1 MTEKNQ
7 SHAWA
12 DETSVNAL
20 KKSFEF
26 HLKYSL
32 ADDYLSATQRDLYT
46 SLALSVR
53 DRLVDKWLASQH
65 SYYETDAKRVYYLS
79 MEFLIGRM
87 MNNNLINLGFHTEF
101 CQALKE
107 LGYDMGK
114 LEEME
119 IEAGLGNGGLGRLAS
134 CFMESLATLGVPAW
148 GYGIRYEF
156 GIFYQKII
164 NGYQVEAADNWLR
177 SGSPWEIPR
186 PRFLYPVQF
195 GGRVESSPNGNGEPK
210 FSWVDTSRVM
220 AMPFDIPVPGY
231 KNQTVNNL
239 RLWSARSARE
249 LDLQLFNQGDYV
261 QALEDKQN
269 TEIISKVLY
278 PSDANKNGKKLRLKQ
293 EYFFVSA
300 SLQDIIRR
308 FKKSHSD
315 FELFPNKVAIQMNDT
330 HPALAIAD
338 LMRILVDEEKL
349 TWNKAWN
356 ITVQTFGFTNHTTL
370 PEALEKWPLELME
383 SLLPRH
389 VQIIYEING
398 RLIKE
403 LQEKFP
409 ADQERIRRMS
419 LIEEGFSK
427 SIRMAHLAIV
437 GSHSINGVAEIHSEI
452 LKKDLFRDFYELHPE
467 KFKNITNGITQRR
480 WLKVCN
486 PALSDLITKNIGE
499 GWITNLSELQA
510 LAVNCED
517 AGFREEW
524 RNVKLN
530 NKKRLAKFILNRTG
544 TTINPDSIFDVH
556 IKRFHEYKRQLL
568 NILHCIILYNRLIK
582 NPEKVTGS
590 YTKIFS
596 GKAAPGY
603 SMAKLIIKLV
613 TAIGEKINIDPR
625 VNNRLKIVF
634 VPNYSVTVAEEIIPG
649 SDLSEQIST
658 AGMEASG
665 TGNMK
670 LALNGALTIGTL
682 DGANVEILREVG
694 KDNIFIFGLTA
705 EEVQKKKEE
714 YFDPRE
720 IYLYNEEIKEALDQI
735 GKGFFS
741 PEAPELFQPITDY
754 FLMQK
759 DPYMV
764 LADAESYFQC
774 HDRVAKEF
782 QEVEPWTRKSILN
795 SANMGFFSSDRSVA
809 EYSKDIWGIDPAHL
823 SHRPVGLVNQE
834 S

>member
-1 MTEKNQ
+1 MIEKN
-7 SHAWA
+7 HDWA
-12 DETSVNAL
+12 DETSIEAL

-32 ADDYLSATQRDLYT
+32 ADDHLSATKRDLYT
-46 SLALSVR
+46 SIALSVR
-53 DRLVDKWLASQH
+53 DRLIKKWLLSQH
-65 SYYETDAKRVYYLS
+65 SYYENDSKRVYYLS
-79 MEFLIGRM
+79 MEFLIGRLL
-87 MNNNLINLGFHTEF
+87 NHNLINLGFYDEF
-101 CQALKE
+101 SQALNE
-107 LGYDMGK
+107 LGFNMGD

-134 CFMESLATLGVPAW
+134 CFMESLATQGVPVW

-156 GIFYQKII
+156 GIFFQKII
-164 NGYQVEAADNWLR
+164 NGYQVETADNWLR

-195 GGRVESSPNGNGEPK
+195 EGRVETSLNQKGEPEFK
-210 FSWVDTSRVM
+210 WVDTSRVM

-239 RLWSARSARE
+239 RLWGARSDLE
-249 LDLQLFNQGDYV
+249 LDLKLFNEGDYFE
-261 QALEDKQN
+261 AMKDKHN

-315 FELFPNKVAIQMNDT
+315 FSLFPSKVAIQMNDT

-338 LMRILVDEEKL
+338 FMRILIDEEKIS
-349 TWNKAWN
+349 WNHAWN
-356 ITVQTFGFTNHTTL
+356 ITVQTFGFTNHTIL
-370 PEALEKWPLELME
+370 PEALEKWPLDLMQE
-383 SLLPRH
+383 LLPRH
-389 VQIIYEING
+389 IQIIYKINDH
-398 RLIKE
+398 LLKE
-403 LQEKFP
+403 VREKFP
-409 ADQERIRRMS
+409 NDIERVRRMS
-419 LIEEGFSK
+419 LVEEGFSK

-437 GSHSINGVAEIHSEI
+437 GSHSLNGVAEIHSEI
-452 LKKDLFRDFYELHPE
+452 LKKDVFKDFFELYPE
-467 KFKNITNGITQRR
+467 RFNNKTNGITQRR

-486 PALSDLITKNIGE
+486 PALSNLINKNIGD
-499 GWITNLSELQA
+499 GWVKDLSKLQA
-510 LAVNCED
+510 LKPKSED
-517 AGFREEW
+517 REFQGKW
-524 RNVKLN
+524 RKVKQD
-530 NKKRLAKFILNRTG
+530 NKERLAKYIQDRVGVTVNT
-544 TTINPDSIFDVH
+544 NSIFDVH

-568 NILHCIILYNRLIK
+568 NILHCIILYNRITK
-582 NPEKVTGS
+582 NPDSVIGS

-603 SMAKLIIKLV
+603 AMAKLIIKLIN
-613 TAIGEKINIDPR
+613 AIGEKINHDSK
-625 VNNRLKIVF
+625 VSDRLKIVF
-634 VPNYSVTVAEEIIPG
+634 IPNYSVSAAEIIIPG

-694 KDNIFIFGLTA
+694 EENIFIFGLTA
-705 EEVQKKKEE
+705 DEVKKKKQEN
-714 YFDPRE
+714 FNPRN
-720 IYLYNEEIKEALDQI
+720 IYQNNIEIKEVLDQI
-735 GKGFFS
+735 RNGFFS

-754 FLMQK
+754 FFKQN
-759 DPYMV
+759 DPYLV
-764 LADAESYFQC
+764 LADLESYIQC
-774 HDRVAKEF
+774 HEKAAKEY
-782 QEVEPWTRKSILN
+782 QDVDLWTRKSILN
-795 SANMGFFSSDRSVA
+795 TANMGFFSSDRSVA
-809 EYSKDIWGIDPAHL
+809 EYAKDIWGIDPEKPLTAPARL
-823 SHRPVGLVNQE
+823 ANQE

>member
-1 MTEKNQ
+1 MIETN
-7 SHAWA
+7 HNWA
-12 DETSVNAL
+12 DETSVEAL

-32 ADDYLSATQRDLYT
+32 ADDHLSATKKDLYT

-53 DRLVDKWLASQH
+53 DRLIKKWLLCQH
-65 SYYETDAKRVYYLS
+65 SYYENDAKRVYYLS
-79 MEFLIGRM
+79 MEFLIGRLL
-87 MNNNLINLGFHTEF
+87 NHSLINLGFYDEF
-101 CQALKE
+101 SQALKE
-107 LGYDMGK
+107 LGYDLGD

-134 CFMESLATLGVPAW
+134 CFMESLATLGVPVW

-195 GGRVESSPNGNGEPK
+195 GGRIETTLNEKGETQYK
-210 FSWVDTSRVM
+210 WLDTSQVM

-239 RLWSARSARE
+239 RLWGARSDRE
-249 LDLQLFNQGDYV
+249 LDLQLFNEGDYI
-261 QALEDKQN
+261 QALKDKQD

-278 PSDANKNGKKLRLKQ
+278 PSDANQNGKQLRLKQ

-315 FELFPNKVAIQMNDT
+315 FSLFPSKVAIQMNDT

-338 LMRILVDEEKL
+338 LMRILIDDEKL
-349 TWNKAWN
+349 NWDHAWD
-356 ITVQTFGFTNHTTL
+356 ITVKTFGFTNHTIL
-370 PEALEKWPLELME
+370 PEALEKWPLDLMQ

-389 VQIIYEING
+389 LQIIFKINDH
-398 RLIKE
+398 LIKE
-403 LQEKFP
+403 VQKKFP
-409 ADQERIRRMS
+409 NDLERVRRMS
-419 LIEEGFSK
+419 LVEEGFSK

-437 GSHSINGVAEIHSEI
+437 GSHSLNGVAEIHSEI
-452 LKKDLFRDFYELHPE
+452 LKKDVFRDFYEMFPE
-467 KFKNITNGITQRR
+467 RFNNKTNGITQRR
-480 WLKVCN
+480 WLKSCN
-486 PALSDLITKNIGE
+486 PGLSNLISKNIGD
-499 GWITNLSELQA
+499 GWIRNLSEIQA
-510 LAVNCED
+510 IKPKCDD
-517 AGFREEW
+517 AEFREEW
-524 RNVKLN
+524 RKVKHQ
-530 NKKRLAKFILNRTG
+530 NKERLTKFILDRVSVAL
-544 TTINPDSIFDVH
+544 NPNSIFDVH

-568 NILHCIILYNRLIK
+568 NILHCIILYNRILK
-582 NPEKVTGS
+582 NPDSVKVA
-590 YTKIFS
+590 YTKIFA

-603 SMAKLIIKLV
+603 AMAKLIIKLV
-613 TAIGEKINIDPR
+613 NAIGEKANNDPR
-625 VNNRLKIVF
+625 IQDRLKVVF
-634 VPNYSVTVAEEIIPG
+634 IPNYSVTVAEVIIPG

-694 KDNIFIFGLTA
+694 KENIFIFGMTA
-705 EEVQKKKEE
+705 EEVQKKKQE
-714 YFDPRE
+714 YFDPRK
-720 IYLYNEEIKEALDQI
+720 IYLENEEVKEALDQI

-754 FLMQK
+754 FLMHN
-759 DPYMV
+759 DPYMI
-764 LADAESYFQC
+764 LADIEAYLNC
-774 HDRVAKEF
+774 HDQVAKEF
-782 QEVEPWTRKSILN
+782 QDTETWTRKSILN
-795 SANMGFFSSDRSVA
+795 TANMGFFSSDRSVA
-809 EYSKDIWGIDPAHL
+809 EYSKDIWGIDPEVPSPSPAK
-823 SHRPVGLVNQE
+823 LVNQE
-834 S
+834 R

>member
-1 MTEKNQ
+1 MMEKN
-7 SHAWA
+7 HDWA
-12 DETSVNAL
+12 DETSVDAL

-32 ADDYLSATQRDLYT
+32 ADDHLSATKRDLYT

-53 DRLVDKWLASQH
+53 DRLIKKWLLCQH
-65 SYYETDAKRVYYLS
+65 SYYENDAKRVYYLS
-79 MEFLIGRM
+79 MEFLIGRLL
-87 MNNNLINLGFHTEF
+87 NNSLINLGFHGEF
-101 CQALKE
+101 CQALDE
-107 LGYDMGK
+107 LGYNMGD

-119 IEAGLGNGGLGRLAS
+119 IEAGLGNGGLGRLAA
-134 CFMESLATLGVPAW
+134 CFMESLATLGVPVW

-156 GIFYQKII
+156 GIFYQKIMD
-164 NGYQVEAADNWLR
+164 GYQVETADNWLR

-195 GGRVESSPNGNGEPK
+195 EGRVETSLNQQGEPEFK
-210 FSWVDTSRVM
+210 WVDTSRVM

-239 RLWSARSARE
+239 RLWGARSDRE
-249 LDLQLFNQGDYV
+249 LDLKLFNEGNYIQAV
-261 QALEDKQN
+261 QDKQD

-278 PSDANKNGKKLRLKQ
+278 PSDANQNGKRLRLKQ

-315 FELFPNKVAIQMNDT
+315 FALFPSKVAIQMNDT

-338 LMRILVDEEKL
+338 LMRILIDEEKL
-349 TWNKAWN
+349 PWGKAWG
-356 ITVQTFGFTNHTTL
+356 ITVKTFGFTNHTIL

-383 SLLPRH
+383 NLLPRH
-389 VQIIYEING
+389 LQIIFKINDH
-398 RLIKE
+398 LIKE
-403 LQEKFP
+403 VQEKFP
-409 ADQERIRRMS
+409 NDIERIRRMS
-419 LIEEGFSK
+419 LVEEGFSK

-437 GSHSINGVAEIHSEI
+437 GSHSLNGVAEIHSEI
-452 LKKDLFRDFYELHPE
+452 LKKDVFRDFYDLYPE
-467 KFKNITNGITQRR
+467 RFNNKTNGITQRR

-486 PALSDLITKNIGE
+486 LGLSNLIEKNIGE
-499 GWITNLSELQA
+499 GWITNLSELKA
-510 LAVNCED
+510 LSSKCD
-517 AGFREEW
+517 DPGFQSEW
-524 RNVKLN
+524 RNIKRQ
-530 NKKRLAKFILNRTG
+530 NKERLAKFILDRVGIKVNLE
-544 TTINPDSIFDVH
+544 SIFDVH

-568 NILHCIILYNRLIK
+568 NILHCIIIYNRLIK

-590 YTKIFS
+590 YTKIFA

-603 SMAKLIIKLV
+603 AMAKLIIKLV
-613 TAIGEKINIDPR
+613 NAIGEKINQDPR
-625 VNNRLKIVF
+625 IQDRLKIVF
-634 VPNYSVTVAEEIIPG
+634 IPNYSVTVAEVIIPG

-694 KDNIFIFGLTA
+694 KENIFIFGLTA
-705 EEVQKKKEE
+705 EEVQKKKQE
-714 YFDPRE
+714 YFDPRS
-720 IYLYNEEIKEALDQI
+720 IYRNNQEVKEALDQI
-735 GKGFFS
+735 GNGFFS
-741 PEAPELFQPITDY
+741 PEMPELFQPITDY
-754 FLMQK
+754 FLMHN
-759 DPYMV
+759 DPYMI
-764 LADAESYFQC
+764 LADVESYLQC
-774 HDRVAKEF
+774 HDKVAKEF
-782 QEVEPWTRKSILN
+782 LDVESWTQKSILN
-795 SANMGFFSSDRSVA
+795 TANMGFFSSDRSVA
-809 EYSKDIWGIDPAHL
+809 EYAKDIWGIDSPSPTPAKLTNH
-823 SHRPVGLVNQE
+823 E

>member
-1 MTEKNQ
+1 MMETN
-7 SHAWA
+7 HDWA
-12 DETSVNAL
+12 DKTNVDAL

-32 ADDYLSATQRDLYT
+32 ADDHLSATKRDLYT

-53 DRLVDKWLASQH
+53 DRLIKKWLLCQH
-65 SYYETDAKRVYYLS
+65 SYYENDAKRVYYLS
-79 MEFLIGRM
+79 MEFLIGRLL
-87 MNNNLINLGFHTEF
+87 NHSLINLGFHNEF
-101 CQALKE
+101 CQALNE
-107 LGYDMGK
+107 LGYDMGDM
-114 LEEME
+114 EEME
-119 IEAGLGNGGLGRLAS
+119 IEAGLGNGGLGRLAA
-134 CFMESLATLGVPAW
+134 CFMESLATLGVPVW

-156 GIFYQKII
+156 GIFHQKIMD
-164 NGYQVEAADNWLR
+164 GYQVETADNWLR

-195 GGRVESSPNGNGEPK
+195 EGRVETSLNRQGEPEFK
-210 FSWVDTSRVM
+210 WVDTSRVM

-239 RLWSARSARE
+239 RLWSARSDSE
-249 LDLQLFNQGDYV
+249 LDLKLFNEGNYI
-261 QALEDKQN
+261 QALKDKQD

-278 PSDANKNGKKLRLKQ
+278 PSDANQNGKRLRLKQ

-315 FELFPNKVAIQMNDT
+315 FALFPSKVAIQMNDT

-338 LMRILVDEEKL
+338 LMRILIDEEKL
-349 TWNKAWN
+349 QWEKAWD
-356 ITVQTFGFTNHTTL
+356 ITVQTFGFTNHTIL

-383 SLLPRH
+383 DLLPRH
-389 VQIIYEING
+389 LQIIFKINDH
-398 RLIKE
+398 LIKE
-403 LQEKFP
+403 VQEKFP
-409 ADQERIRRMS
+409 NDIERIRRMS
-419 LIEEGFSK
+419 LVEEGFSK

-437 GSHSINGVAEIHSEI
+437 GSHSVNGVAEIHSEI
-452 LKKDLFRDFYELHPE
+452 LKKDVFRDFYDLYPE
-467 KFKNITNGITQRR
+467 RFNNKTNGITQRR

-486 PALSDLITKNIGE
+486 PGLSSLISKNFGE
-499 GWITNLSELQA
+499 GWITNLFELKA
-510 LAVNCED
+510 LTSKCD
-517 AGFREEW
+517 DPGFQNEW
-524 RNVKLN
+524 RNIKHQ
-530 NKKRLAKFILNRTG
+530 NKERLAKFILDRVGIKVNLE
-544 TTINPDSIFDVH
+544 SIFDVH

-582 NPEKVTGS
+582 NPEGVTGS

-603 SMAKLIIKLV
+603 AMAKLIIKLV
-613 TAIGEKINIDPR
+613 NAIGDKINQDPR
-625 VNNRLKIVF
+625 VHDRLKVVF
-634 VPNYSVTVAEEIIPG
+634 IPNYSVTVAEVIIPG

-694 KDNIFIFGLTA
+694 EENIFIFGLTA
-705 EEVQKKKEE
+705 EEVREKKQG
-714 YFDPRE
+714 YFDPRN
-720 IYLYNEEIKEALDQI
+720 IYRKNQEVKEALDQI
-735 GKGFFS
+735 GNGFFS
-741 PEAPELFQPITDY
+741 PEMPELFQPITDY
-754 FLMQK
+754 FLMHN
-759 DPYMV
+759 DPYMI
-764 LADAESYFQC
+764 LADVESYLQC
-774 HDRVAKEF
+774 HDKVAKEF
-782 QEVEPWTRKSILN
+782 QNVESWTQKSILN
-795 SANMGFFSSDRSVA
+795 TANMGFFSSDRSVA
-809 EYSKDIWGIDPAHL
+809 EYAKDIWGIDSPSPA
-823 SHRPVGLVNQE
+823 PVKLTDHE

>member
-1 MTEKNQ
+1 MMDKN
-7 SHAWA
+7 HAWA
-12 DETSVNAL
+12 DETSVDAL

-32 ADDYLSATQRDLYT
+32 ADDHLSATKRDLYT

-53 DRLVDKWLASQH
+53 DRLIKKWLLCQH
-65 SYYETDAKRVYYLS
+65 SYYENDAKRAYYLS
-79 MEFLIGRM
+79 MEFLIGRLL
-87 MNNNLINLGFHTEF
+87 NNSLINLGFHGEF
-101 CQALKE
+101 CQALDE
-107 LGYDMGK
+107 LGYNMGD

-119 IEAGLGNGGLGRLAS
+119 IEAGLGNGGLGRLAA

-156 GIFYQKII
+156 GIFHQKII
-164 NGYQVEAADNWLR
+164 DGYQVETADNWLR

-195 GGRVESSPNGNGEPK
+195 EGRVETSLNQKGEPEFK
-210 FSWVDTSRVM
+210 WVDTSRVM

-239 RLWSARSARE
+239 RLWGARSDRE
-249 LDLQLFNQGDYV
+249 LDLKLFNEGNYI
-261 QALEDKQN
+261 QALHDKQN

-278 PSDANKNGKKLRLKQ
+278 PSDANQNGKRLRLKQ

-315 FELFPNKVAIQMNDT
+315 FALFPSKVAIQMNDT

-349 TWNKAWN
+349 SWDKSWN
-356 ITVQTFGFTNHTTL
+356 ITVKTFGFTNHTIL
-370 PEALEKWPLELME
+370 PEALEKWPLGLME
-383 SLLPRH
+383 DLLPRH
-389 VQIIYEING
+389 LQIIFKINDH
-398 RLIKE
+398 LIKE
-403 LQEKFP
+403 VQEKFP
-409 ADQERIRRMS
+409 NDIDKVRRMS
-419 LIEEGFSK
+419 LVEEGFSK

-437 GSHSINGVAEIHSEI
+437 GSHSLNGVAEIHSEI
-452 LKKDLFRDFYELHPE
+452 LKKDVFRDFHDLYPE
-467 KFKNITNGITQRR
+467 RFNNKTNGITQRR

-486 PALSDLITKNIGE
+486 PDLSSLIEKNIGE
-499 GWITNLSELQA
+499 EWVTNLFELKA
-510 LAVNCED
+510 LSTKCDDPE
-517 AGFREEW
+517 FQKEW
-524 RNVKLN
+524 RNIKIQ
-530 NKKRLAKFILNRTG
+530 NKERLAKFILDRTG
-544 TTINPDSIFDVH
+544 VKVNLESIFDVH

-568 NILHCIILYNRLIK
+568 NVLHCIILYNRLIK

-603 SMAKLIIKLV
+603 AMAKLIIKLV
-613 TAIGEKINIDPR
+613 NAIGDKINQDPR
-625 VNNRLKIVF
+625 IHDRLKIVF
-634 VPNYSVTVAEEIIPG
+634 IPNYSVTAAEVIIPG

-694 KDNIFIFGLTA
+694 KENIFIFGLTA
-705 EEVQKKKEE
+705 EEVQEKKQE
-714 YFDPRE
+714 YFDPRNVYRNNQE
-720 IYLYNEEIKEALDQI
+720 VKEALDQI
-735 GKGFFS
+735 SNGFFS
-741 PEAPELFQPITDY
+741 PEMPELFQPITDY
-754 FLMQK
+754 FLMHN
-759 DPYMV
+759 DPYMI
-764 LADAESYFQC
+764 LADIESYLQC
-774 HDRVAKEF
+774 HDNVAKEF
-782 QEVEPWTRKSILN
+782 QDIKSWTQKSILN
-795 SANMGFFSSDRSVA
+795 TANMGFFSSDRSVA
-809 EYSKDIWGIDPAHL
+809 EYAKDIWGIDSPSPAKL
-823 SHRPVGLVNQE
+823 SNHE